1 MPKLPPLFS
10 TARGLAGLGAR
21 LAWSFARE
29 NAGLSLLAI
38 TSAVMA
44 VAVLIVVILPGY
56 TSPSSRIS
64 TSKFGYPSL
73 FRKIGRK
80 LPVSATSP
88 ERRRLTYSALGE
100 GLVRSEPTV
109 ISIVPMGKIAK
120 VLVKEGDLVKKGQLV
135 AEVDSTKAR
144 IKVNAA
150 RAALETA
157 RAELERV
164 KIGSA
169 YVLEKERPER
179 DTIRLE
185 GAEKEAEYRR
195 QLIDMEMALGQKGYG
210 SKANIL
216 EQKIA
221 LTQLE
226 ASIREARFN
235 LGMSTKG
242 VAQSIVVAES
252 AVREAE
258 LAVAH
263 REVEL
268 ADHKVFANADGLVER
283 CLVREGE
290 YNQDPG
296 KPGFLVA
303 AGSWFEANFDQGAV
317 DRVSV
322 GAQAKVRLE
331 AFADRA
337 FPGRVDFIHPFVKYD
352 LGGPESTRPIRPL
365 GTGAPEWPA
374 TFAVRIPIDPGAA
387 RVLPGM
393 TGFAVIGS
401 EIDALCLKRNAVT
414 ALTGGKA
421 IVYKINGDRF
431 EPKEVTVGI
440 VDGDWI
446 QIKSGID
453 PADEIILDGYQVL
466 DPKDRIE
473 VRREPTPGAKGAI

>member
-1 MPKLPPLFS
+1 MRLPARSLS
-10 TARGLAGLGAR
+10 ATTRLVARGIR
-21 LAWSFARE
+21 SAWDFAAE
-29 NAGLSLLAI
+29 NAWLSLIAI

-44 VAVLIVVILPGY
+44 VAMLIVIILPGY
-56 TSPSSRIS
+56 TSPMSRIS

-73 FRKIGRK
+73 FRKIGKK
-80 LPVSATSP
+80 LPVTSTRP
-88 ERRRLTYSALGE
+88 ERRRLSYSALGE

-120 VLVKEGDLVKKGQLV
+120 VLAKEGDFVKKGQLV
-135 AEVDSTKAR
+135 AVVDDTKAT

-179 DTIRLE
+179 DSIRLE

-210 SKANIL
+210 SRAKIL
-216 EQKIA
+216 EQKIT

-242 VAQSIVVAES
+242 VAQSMVVAES

-258 LAVAH
+258 LALAH
-263 REVEL
+263 RQVEL
-268 ADHKVFANADGLVER
+268 ADHKVYSNADGMVER
-283 CLVREGE
+283 SLIREGE

-317 DRVSV
+317 DRVAV
-322 GAQAKVRLE
+322 GATAKVRLE
-331 AFADRA
+331 AFPDRG
-337 FPGRVDFIHPFVKYD
+337 FPGKVEFIHPFVKYD

-374 TFAVRIPIDPGAA
+374 TFAVRIPIEQGDA

-393 TGFAVIGS
+393 TGFAIIESSV
-401 EIDALCLKRNAVT
+401 DTLCVKRNAAT

-421 IVYKINGDRF
+421 IVYKVVEDRF
-431 EPKEVTVGI
+431 QPKEVTVGI

-446 QIKSGID
+446 QIKSGLD
-453 PADEIILDGYQVL
+453 PSDELILDGYQVL
-466 DPKDRIE
+466 DPRDRIE
-473 VRREPTPGAKGAI
+473 VKRDSPAKEAR